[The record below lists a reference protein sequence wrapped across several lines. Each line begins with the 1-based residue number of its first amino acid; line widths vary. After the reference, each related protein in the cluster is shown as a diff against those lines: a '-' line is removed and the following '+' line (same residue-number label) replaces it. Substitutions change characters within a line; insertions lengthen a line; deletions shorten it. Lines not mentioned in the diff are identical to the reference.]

1 MPDDGSAS
9 DAERSRG
16 RRRERYE
23 GFDHP
28 FGNGSAHRR
37 RNRRERATDPSQ
49 KMDEQAGG
57 NNQAVERNPSG
68 APVGSKSNPSPTVGA
83 GGMQSGNPGSV
94 RKQDESAGGNGGAVE
109 RNPDGSTGGSKSNPS
124 PR

>member
-1 MPDDGSAS
+1 MKTITSLMATAALIGGMSVASAQQ
-9 DAERSRG
+9 
-16 RRRERYE
+16 
-23 GFDHP
+23 
-28 FGNGSAHRR
+28 
-37 RNRRERATDPSQ
+37 TPSQ

-83 GGMQSGNPGSV
+83 GGMQSGNPDSV
-94 RKQDESAGGNGGAVE
+94 RKQDESAGGNSGAVE
-109 RNPDGSTGGSKSNPS
+109 RNPSGSTGGSKSNPS

>member
-1 MPDDGSAS
+1 MKTITTLMATAALIGGMSVASAQ
-9 DAERSRG
+9 
-16 RRRERYE
+16 
-23 GFDHP
+23 
-28 FGNGSAHRR
+28 
-37 RNRRERATDPSQ
+37 TPSQ

-68 APVGSKSNPSPTVGA
+68 APVGSKTNPSPTVGA

-94 RKQDESAGGNGGAVE
+94 RKQDESAGGNSGAVE
-109 RNPDGSTGGSKSNPS
+109 RNPNGSTGGSKANPS